1 MNYTSAEAFAYD
13 LLKKHL
19 PANLYYHNL
28 AHTIDVT
35 ESTERLC
42 QLEKLDSDNTILLK
56 TAAVFHDTGFIEQ
69 YDKNEPIGARLAGEH
84 LPQFGYTPEQIATIQ
99 QLILSTAS
107 PRQPDGIMQ
116 KIICDADLDY
126 TGRADFFTISQSLRR
141 EWAEHGRN
149 LKLTEWYELEKDFL
163 ENHYFY
169 TETLTPTQQATQNL
183 MISGNCLKTSV
194 RLPVA
199 L

>member
-28 AHTIDVT
+28 PHTIDVT

-84 LPQFGYTPEQIATIQ
+84 LPQFGYTPEQISE
-99 QLILSTAS
+99 IL
-107 PRQPDGIMQ
+107 
-116 KIICDADLDY
+116 
-126 TGRADFFTISQSLRR
+126 
-141 EWAEHGRN
+141 EH
-149 LKLTEWYELEKDFL
+149 YE
-163 ENHYFY
+163 
-169 TETLTPTQQATQNL
+169 
-183 MISGNCLKTSV
+183 
-194 RLPVA
+194 
-199 L
+199 